1 MNPAK
6 VLQKTF
12 SLDKITQFSAV
23 GRSLVEPISRL
34 IWTSRLQDPHEQ
46 KQEQT
51 AKLLWV
57 VVSNIF
63 HFHTYLGK
71 IPILT
76 FNIQRGWFNHQLPP
90 QTQVLQADEV
100 GLVLVAMA
108 FSETRSAVLLNAN
121 NTRSTLK
128 PVTGVVDISIYTLE
142 GESQKVASD
151 EPIFVTLVEKFLF
164 RGSPG
169 RVGGRVGVV
178 SDNWG
183 YIPNPNHDDK

>member
-1 MNPAK
+1 M
-6 VLQKTF
+6 
-12 SLDKITQFSAV
+12 
-23 GRSLVEPISRL
+23 
-34 IWTSRLQDPHEQ
+34 
-46 KQEQT
+46 
-51 AKLLWV
+51 
-57 VVSNIF
+57 
-63 HFHTYLGK
+63 
-71 IPILT
+71 
-76 FNIQRGWFNHQLPP
+76 
-90 QTQVLQADEV
+90 LQADEV

-178 SDNWG
+178 SDGVTSPTPSMMTSDIVQWNILGTPCCPDTNTRWWWG
-183 YIPNPNHDDK
+183 R

>member
-1 MNPAK
+1 M
-6 VLQKTF
+6 
-12 SLDKITQFSAV
+12 
-23 GRSLVEPISRL
+23 
-34 IWTSRLQDPHEQ
+34 
-46 KQEQT
+46 
-51 AKLLWV
+51 
-57 VVSNIF
+57 
-63 HFHTYLGK
+63 
-71 IPILT
+71 
-76 FNIQRGWFNHQLPP
+76 
-90 QTQVLQADEV
+90 LQADQ
-100 GLVLVAMA
+100 GLVLVAIA
-108 FSETRSAVLLNAN
+108 FSETRSAVLLNAAN

-151 EPIFVTLVEKFLF
+151 EPIFVTLVEKFLL